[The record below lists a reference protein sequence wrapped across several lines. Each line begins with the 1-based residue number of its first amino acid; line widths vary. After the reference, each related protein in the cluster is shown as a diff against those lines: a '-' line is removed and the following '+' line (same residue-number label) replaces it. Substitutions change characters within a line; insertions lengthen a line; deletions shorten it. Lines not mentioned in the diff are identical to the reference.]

1 MLFIENKSFFKN
13 SFPVMIVQRS
23 DVLITTNKVYEVLNF
38 SHLYNEIMNNILK
51 YFDKS
56 WKKRDRS
63 GESNSRRGKE
73 KVREGSSKSNNL
85 NDTIDDEV
93 FQQTNSTSDISEIL
107 VSLRKLEA
115 KVAELICN
123 EVKSMQIKGDKQLA
137 ELTESVQHV
146 RQIRWFR
153 KR

>member
-1 MLFIENKSFFKN
+1 
-13 SFPVMIVQRS
+13 MIVQRS
-23 DVLITTNKVYEVLNF
+23 DVLITTNKVYKVLNF

-123 EVKSMQIKGDKQLA
+123 EIKSMQIKGDKQLA

>member
-38 SHLYNEIMNNILK
+38 SHLYNEVMNNILK

-123 EVKSMQIKGDKQLA
+123 EIKSMQIKGDKQLA

>member
-123 EVKSMQIKGDKQLA
+123 EIKSMQIKGDKQLA

>member
-23 DVLITTNKVYEVLNF
+23 HVLITTNKVYEVLNF

-123 EVKSMQIKGDKQLA
+123 EIKSMQIKGDKQLA

>member
-73 KVREGSSKSNNL
+73 KVREGSSKSNNA
-85 NDTIDDEV
+85 NDTIDNEV

-115 KVAELICN
+115 RVAELTCN
-123 EVKSMQIKGDKQLA
+123 ETKSMQIKGDKQLA

>member
-1 MLFIENKSFFKN
+1 
-13 SFPVMIVQRS
+13 MIVQRS

-73 KVREGSSKSNNL
+73 KVREGSSKSNNA
-85 NDTIDDEV
+85 NDTIDNEV

-115 KVAELICN
+115 RVAELTCN
-123 EVKSMQIKGDKQLA
+123 ETKSMQIKGDKQLA